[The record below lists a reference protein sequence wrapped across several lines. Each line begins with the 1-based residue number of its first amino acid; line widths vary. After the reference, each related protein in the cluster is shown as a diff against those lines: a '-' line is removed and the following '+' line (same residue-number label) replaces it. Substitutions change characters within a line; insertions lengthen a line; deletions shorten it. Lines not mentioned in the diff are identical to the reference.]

1 MDKRALG
8 RTGLQV
14 SPLAFGGNVLGWT
27 VDERSSFR
35 LLDAYVE
42 AGGNLIDTADVYSRW
57 AEGNHGGES
66 EAIIGKWL
74 NTRKKRTDV
83 NIATKVG
90 SDMGGGN
97 QGLAGKYI
105 ITAVEN
111 SLRRLQTDYIDLY
124 QAHYDFPEYPLEETL
139 GAFDQLYRQGK
150 IRAVGASN
158 YSADRLTESLRVSD
172 SRNLVR
178 YQTLQPLYNLYDRGP
193 FEERLQQVCLENG
206 LGVINY
212 YTLASGFLTG
222 KYRNEGDLSKS
233 KRGQGNKK
241 YLTPRGM
248 RILEALDKISKEYN
262 ATPAEISI
270 AWLLTRPAISACIA
284 SARTIDQLNILVKAT
299 GLRLD
304 PDALDY
310 LTRESDDSRTTA

>member
-1 MDKRALG
+1 MNKRALG

-14 SPLAFGGNVLGWT
+14 SPLALGGNVFGWT
-27 VDERSSFR
+27 VDEPSSFR

-57 AEGNHGGES
+57 ADGNSGGES
-66 EAIIGKWL
+66 EAVIGNWMKS
-74 NTRKKRTDV
+74 RKNRNQV
-83 NIATKVG
+83 IIATKVG
-90 SDMGGGN
+90 SDMGDGN
-97 QGLAGKYI
+97 KGLSKKYI
-105 ITAVEN
+105 FQAVEN

-150 IRAVGASN
+150 IRAVGVSN
-158 YSADRLTESLRVSD
+158 YSAERLTESLQVSE
-172 SRNLVR
+172 SRGLIS
-178 YQTLQPLYNLYDRGP
+178 YQTLQPLYNLYDRAA
-193 FEERLQQVCLENG
+193 FEKDLQQVCLDNK

-212 YTLASGFLTG
+212 YSLASGFLTG
-222 KYRNEGDLSKS
+222 KYRNESDLGKS

-262 ATPAEISI
+262 ATPAEISM
-270 AWLLTRPAISACIA
+270 AWLLTRPAITACIA

-299 GLRLD
+299 SLRLD
-304 PDALDY
+304 PDARDY
-310 LTRESDDSRTTA
+310 LTRESDDVGTAD